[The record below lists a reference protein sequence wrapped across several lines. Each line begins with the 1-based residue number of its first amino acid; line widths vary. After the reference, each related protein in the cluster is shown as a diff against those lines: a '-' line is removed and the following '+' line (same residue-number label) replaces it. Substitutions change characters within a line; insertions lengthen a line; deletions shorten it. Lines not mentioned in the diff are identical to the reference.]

1 MALKPTEDEAW
12 FPQLF
17 ITEHEQLQSYMEKL
31 KRLAYQSKQWDE
43 QMSEEIGVMVK
54 KILSKLQEH
63 HEREEAFLYAAMQ
76 DVLGNSAQPIRMM
89 KQEHDLLMNQL
100 RQLYEEIRTCGG
112 HEQDAE
118 ELKSVATALIRQWHD
133 HSQKEE
139 MLLYPMAKQLLTVE
153 QKRTS
158 MEAMKGQQNGEKSR
172 QSAMSAFAENPFIVI
187 WEVTRACALNC
198 LHCRAVAQPHRDP
211 RELSTEEGKRLI
223 DQIHEMDNP
232 LLVFTGGDPLMR
244 SDLFDLIHYAV
255 GKGMRVSM
263 TPSATP
269 RVTEQAIVRA
279 KEAGLARWA
288 FSVDGPNA
296 EVHDRFRGTRGSY
309 DLTVKALSLLKK
321 HGLPIQIN
329 STVSRY
335 NIDLLEEMAELVES
349 WGAVLWS
356 VFFLV
361 PTGRGQA
368 DDMITAQEHEQ
379 VFEWLAEKSS
389 KVSYGIKTTAAPAY
403 RRVLLTKRK
412 KVEASPGGAFKRP
425 DTIGRSQEGV
435 TDGKG
440 FVFISHIGDVS
451 PSGFLPLSCG
461 NVRELPLARIY
472 RESPVF
478 LQIRNPDLLKGKCG
492 VCPYRE
498 TCGGSRA
505 RAYGMTGDYL
515 ESDPSCA
522 YIPPGWTTKGWEL
535 VCNKP

>member
-1 MALKPTEDEAW
+1 
-12 FPQLF
+12 
-17 ITEHEQLQSYMEKL
+17 
-31 KRLAYQSKQWDE
+31 
-43 QMSEEIGVMVK
+43 
-54 KILSKLQEH
+54 
-63 HEREEAFLYAAMQ
+63 
-76 DVLGNSAQPIRMM
+76 
-89 KQEHDLLMNQL
+89 
-100 RQLYEEIRTCGG
+100 
-112 HEQDAE
+112 
-118 ELKSVATALIRQWHD
+118 
-133 HSQKEE
+133 
-139 MLLYPMAKQLLTVE
+139 
-153 QKRTS
+153 
-158 MEAMKGQQNGEKSR
+158 
-172 QSAMSAFAENPFIVI
+172 MSAYAENPFIAI
-187 WEVTRACALNC
+187 WEVTRACALRC

-244 SDLFDLIHYAV
+244 PDLFELIRYAV
-255 GKGMRVSM
+255 AKGMRVSM

-269 RVTEQAIVRA
+269 RVTEEAIVRA

-296 EVHDRFRGTRGSY
+296 EVHDQFRGTRGSY

-329 STVSRY
+329 TTVSRY
-335 NIDLLEEMAELVES
+335 NVHLLEEMAELVES

-368 DDMITAQEHEQ
+368 EDMISAEEHEQ

-412 KVEASPGGAFKRP
+412 KIEASPGGAFKRP
-425 DTIGRSQEGV
+425 DAIGRSQQGV

-440 FVFISHIGDVS
+440 FVFISHIGEVS
-451 PSGFLPLSCG
+451 PSGFLPLPCG
-461 NVRELPLARIY
+461 NIRELPLARIY

-478 LQIRNPDLLKGKCG
+478 SQIRNPDLLKGKCG

-522 YIPPGWTTKGWEL
+522 YIPPGWIKDEGEL
-535 VCNKP
+535 VCSKP